1 MDFTVVLNRSLALG
15 QMGSES
21 DNQVHMYTFYEDSP
35 PMGLIASTEIQ
46 PNNAKSQVL
55 ADWVKG
61 QIEEKFAAKM
71 VHELEL
77 EDLENAGKSD
87 ALFRSLSSSSATLVL
102 FSHSLGLRSLSQ
114 SQIALRNFVKIFH
127 HCPPFLENLERGS
140 MAEGFFDAPS
150 LGQMLGKNRKS
161 CALSAEQLALCCDRF
176 SKNGGNCGKLAQKH
190 SKVEQQNEDDNAER
204 DFSKYGELCS
214 SLSEEHSFRRF
225 CCARAKGNA
234 PAHSVAELPFAHLSW
249 YHREQISGLFFDIE
263 HFMCRSVAAL
273 LQNRSSQTGRDVPM
287 IIDGDEPH
295 EAIDMP
301 ITNPVPSTSRAHAQI
316 DCNAGHLGI
325 LNRLDRLRETVEAMR
340 TYQFSL
346 LTTQKLNEWD
356 ISHCH
361 PAIFLHNE
369 LIAEHTSKQKYFVSV
384 RALVPARCTFGIFYF
399 EITVLTMKRQKK
411 NPLNQQKN
419 NSNPKLSDF
428 GIGLA
433 PHWMSMHE
441 IVGHT
446 EHSFAYWSDGTIHGC
461 SDSLPNPLDGFTQF
475 GEADTVG
482 CGIDLL
488 TRAIFFT
495 MNGTR
500 LETGYL
506 YADTVHM
513 FACCTLVDY
522 EVAFRRILDRI
533 SCTICRVLSRS
544 EEG

>member
-1 MDFTVVLNRSLALG
+1 MFGGAQSKECQSSVPHTFDDETFIELAT
-15 QMGSES
+15 
-21 DNQVHMYTFYEDSP
+21 D
-35 PMGLIASTEIQ
+35 EI
-46 PNNAKSQVL
+46 
-55 ADWVKG
+55 D
-61 QIEEKFAAKM
+61 
-71 VHELEL
+71 
-77 EDLENAGKSD
+77 
-87 ALFRSLSSSSATLVL
+87 
-102 FSHSLGLRSLSQ
+102 
-114 SQIALRNFVKIFH
+114 
-127 HCPPFLENLERGS
+127 
-140 MAEGFFDAPS
+140 
-150 LGQMLGKNRKS
+150 
-161 CALSAEQLALCCDRF
+161 
-176 SKNGGNCGKLAQKH
+176 
-190 SKVEQQNEDDNAER
+190 
-204 DFSKYGELCS
+204 
-214 SLSEEHSFRRF
+214 HSFRRF
-225 CCARAKGNA
+225 CCARVKGNA

-263 HFMCRSVAAL
+263 HFMCRSVATL

-301 ITNPVPSTSRAHAQI
+301 ITNPIPSTSRAQI

-361 PAIFLHNE
+361 PAIFLHDE
-369 LIAEHTSKQKYFVSV
+369 LIAEHTSKQKFFVSV

-399 EITVLTMKRQKK
+399 EITVLTMK
-411 NPLNQQKN
+411 
-419 NSNPKLSDF
+419 SDF

-433 PHWMSMHE
+433 PHWMGMHE

-461 SDSLPNPLDGFTQF
+461 CDSLPNPLDGFTQF

-500 LETGYL
+500 IETGYL

-522 EVAFRRILDRI
+522 EDRI
-533 SCTICRVLSRS
+533 QANFGPHFMYNLSS
-544 EEG
+544 LVPF

>member
-15 QMGSES
+15 QMGSKS

-35 PMGLIASTEIQ
+35 SVGLIASTRIQ
-46 PNNAKSQVL
+46 PNNAKLQVL

-77 EDLENAGKSD
+77 EDLENAGKTD

-114 SQIALRNFVKIFH
+114 SQIALRNFVKVFH

-176 SKNGGNCGKLAQKH
+176 SKNGGTCGKLAQKH

-204 DFSKYGELCS
+204 DISKYGELCS
-214 SLSEEHSFRRF
+214 SLSEDHSFRRF
-225 CCARAKGNA
+225 CC
-234 PAHSVAELPFAHLSW
+234 PAQKAMPPPIPLLNYRLPTSP
-249 YHREQISGLFFDIE
+249 G
-263 HFMCRSVAAL
+263 RSVAAL

-346 LTTQKLNEWD
+346 LTAQKLNEWD

-361 PAIFLHNE
+361 PAIFLHDE

-399 EITVLTMKRQKK
+399 EITVLTMK
-411 NPLNQQKN
+411 
-419 NSNPKLSDF
+419 SDF

-433 PHWMSMHE
+433 PHWMGMHE

-446 EHSFAYWSDGTIHGC
+446 EDSFAYWSDGTIHGC
-461 SDSLPNPLDGFTQF
+461 CDSLPNPLDGFTQF

-488 TRAIFFT
+488 TQ
-495 MNGTR
+495 
-500 LETGYL
+500 TGYL

-522 EVAFRRILDRI
+522 EDRI
-533 SCTICRVLSRS
+533 QANFGPHFMYNLSS
-544 EEG
+544 LVPF